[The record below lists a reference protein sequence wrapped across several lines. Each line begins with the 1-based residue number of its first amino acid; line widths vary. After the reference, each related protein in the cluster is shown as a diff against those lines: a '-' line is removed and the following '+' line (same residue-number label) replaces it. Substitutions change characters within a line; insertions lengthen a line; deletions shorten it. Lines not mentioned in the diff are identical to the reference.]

1 MELPRG
7 TSVHYSERENFIVD
21 GELFNSIEPDF
32 KGYIRI
38 FGKNESVED
47 AYFLIMNKKVIAADI
62 TNLGTN
68 QIFKGDEAMAILN
81 GKRFGTATVEFMKF
95 DDFMFDVALEVNEE
109 CILKGKKVSKEEI
122 VKKEVIPPKKLD
134 REALLKKYRI
144 KVPTDE
150 TIVKLFGEKNEKI
163 IALEEECKSEILS
176 IIKRG
181 FFKDSMFERISLEG
195 FEAFLRENS
204 IFCNV
209 KINYQCFVLSLKDGM
224 EEAFRDKIEKLVG
237 DTIKEKMR
245 KLGLKYRLSV
255 NLMLNLKLH
264 KT

>member
-1 MELPRG
+1 L
-7 TSVHYSERENFIVD
+7 
-21 GELFNSIEPDF
+21 
-32 KGYIRI
+32 
-38 FGKNESVED
+38 
-47 AYFLIMNKKVIAADI
+47 
-62 TNLGTN
+62 
-68 QIFKGDEAMAILN
+68 
-81 GKRFGTATVEFMKF
+81 
-95 DDFMFDVALEVNEE
+95 
-109 CILKGKKVSKEEI
+109 
-122 VKKEVIPPKKLD
+122 
-134 REALLKKYRI
+134 
-144 KVPTDE
+144 TDE

-224 EEAFRDKIEKLVG
+224 EKTFRDKIEKLAE
-237 DTIKEKMR
+237 DTIKEKMK

>member
-7 TSVHYSERENFIVD
+7 TSVHYSERENFTVN
-21 GELFNSIEPDF
+21 EKLFNDIKPDF

-47 AYFLIMNKKVIAADI
+47 AYILIKNKKIIAADI

-68 QIFKGDEAMAILN
+68 QTFKGDEAMAILN

-109 CILKGKKVSKEEI
+109 YILKGKKVSKNEI
-122 VKKEVIPPKKLD
+122 VKKEVAPPKKLD

-144 KVPTDE
+144 KVPTEE
-150 TIVKLFGEKNEKI
+150 TILKLFGEKNEKI
-163 IALEEECKSEILS
+163 IALEEECKSEILNS
-176 IIKRG
+176 IKRG
-181 FFKDSMFERISLEG
+181 FFKESMFERISLEG
-195 FEAFLRENS
+195 FEAFLRGNS
-204 IFCNV
+204 VFCNI
-209 KINYQCFVLSLKDGM
+209 KISYQCFVLHLKDGM
-224 EEAFRDKIEKLVG
+224 EKTFRNKIEKLVE
-237 DTIKEKMR
+237 DTIKEKMK
-245 KLGLKYRLSV
+245 KLGLEHKLSV
-255 NLMLNLKLH
+255 NLILDLKLF